1 MNCKNCK
8 TILSQNSDYCSKCGG
23 KIIRNRLTIKQ
34 LFSHFAELY
43 LNFDNK
49 FLRTFIS
56 LFKYP
61 EQVIDGYISGTR
73 KKYVDVISYFA
84 LAITVTG
91 LEYFILQKFTPNFFD
106 LSAVTYQGSE
116 AFMAEYMN
124 RIQEYQSLVLM
135 FFVPLYALVGKLVF
149 YNYKNYN
156 YTEILVIFMYVIAQ
170 LSISG
175 AIISLTSA
183 AFGLNMGVLSPV
195 ISIFQ
200 IIYSGYCLKRLYHL
214 NKKSIILKTL
224 LFFLI
229 AFVIY
234 IALVILIV
242 VVVLAVNGPEYF
254 IHMMEAQNTLSQ

>member
-8 TILSQNSDYCSKCGG
+8 TNLSQDNDYCSKCGG
-23 KIIRNRLTIKQ
+23 KIIRNRLTLKQ

-49 FLRTFIS
+49 FLRTFIG
-56 LFKYP
+56 LFKHP
-61 EQVIDGYISGTR
+61 QQVIDGYISGTR

-84 LAITVTG
+84 LAVTITG
-91 LEYFILQKFTPNFFD
+91 FEYFILRKFFPNFID
-106 LSAVTYQGSE
+106 ISNMTYKGSE
-116 AFMAEYMN
+116 AFMADYMN
-124 RIQEYQSLVLM
+124 TVIEYQSLVLM
-135 FFVPLYALVGKLVF
+135 LFVPLYALVGKFVF

-170 LSISG
+170 LSIAG
-175 AIISLTSA
+175 AIILLTSA
-183 AFGLNMGVLSPV
+183 VFGLNMGVLSPV

-200 IIYSGYCLKRLYHL
+200 IVYSGYCLKRLYHL

-229 AFVIY
+229 AFVTY
-234 IALVILIV
+234 IAIVILIL
-242 VVVLAVNGPEYF
+242 VVLLIVGGPEYF
-254 IHMMEAQNTLSQ
+254 IQMMETQNALSQ